1 MDTPGNA
8 AHNRGMRSPAPPI
21 ELHGYS
27 DSHFHA
33 AAMCA
38 AGLDPVALH
47 ARATGL
53 GLCAAVDVAI
63 VPQDTPRA
71 AERWSDQPAVYLSCG
86 VHPSRAGDWSAVDA
100 VTAIEEQLAR
110 VDAIG
115 EMGLD
120 WYRMYAARSRQI
132 ELFEAQLAP
141 ARDAS
146 KPAIVHNRDAD
157 AEVLSTI
164 ERFAPVRGVLHCF
177 SSDRNAA
184 RRALDAG
191 FLISFAGNLTFR
203 SADALRDVCT
213 YVPPDRILF
222 ETDAPFLTPV
232 PHRGRPNHP
241 GMVPLTVAVAAELR
255 GVQPEELARRSTENL
270 RRLFGQRPVRFD
282 ATEA

>member
-1 MDTPGNA
+1 
-8 AHNRGMRSPAPPI
+8 MRSPAPPI

-33 AAMCA
+33 AAMCE

-100 VTAIEEQLAR
+100 AAAIDEQLAW

-255 GVQPEELARRSTENL
+255 GVPPEELARRSTENL

-282 ATEA
+282 TAGA